1 MNFVKQVPLIGCV
14 AAVYAI
20 LAFVSADLPA
30 RQLAAVNLPSG
41 AVWAISL
48 GDLLLLLS
56 VIGLYFE
63 VLKATRTSQAS
74 VLDHILS
81 LFSFVG
87 CLVGFLL
94 AASLG
99 TSTFLV
105 IMVMALFDVIAGFTI
120 TISTARRDFA
130 FGDRQ

>member
-1 MNFVKQVPLIGCV
+1 MGVLKQVPLVGCV
-14 AAVYAI
+14 AAVYVI
-20 LAFVSADLPA
+20 LAFVSAGLPA
-30 RQLAAVNLPSG
+30 SQVAAIGLPSG
-41 AVWAISL
+41 TVWSVTVD
-48 GDLLLLLS
+48 DLLLLLA
-56 VIGLYFE
+56 VVGLYFE

-81 LFSFVG
+81 LFSFIG

-94 AASLG
+94 APSLG

-120 TISTARRDFA
+120 TIGTARRDFSY
-130 FGDRQ
+130 DRS